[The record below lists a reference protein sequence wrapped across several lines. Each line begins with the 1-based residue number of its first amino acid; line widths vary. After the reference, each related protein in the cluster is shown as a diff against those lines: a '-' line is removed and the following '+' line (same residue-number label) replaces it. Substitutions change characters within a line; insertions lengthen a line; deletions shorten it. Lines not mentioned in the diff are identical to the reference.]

1 MFSLPFTVAK
11 TIKRVNERGFEIME
25 YSGVE
30 GEKDA
35 HLMVDIP
42 ATVKEQDKD
51 KK

>member
-1 MFSLPFTVAK
+1 M
-11 TIKRVNERGFEIME
+11 TIERLTEPGFELME

-42 ATVKEQDKD
+42 SAVKKD
-51 KK
+51 QEKK